1 MLSLLFWLAIGYVFY
16 RIFKSYLRFQHQYY
30 TAEQF
35 KNAPITKERIAQSE
49 LGIFIALMAKVA
61 KADGRIHELEAELLS
76 NTFTDISRM
85 YPKPEEV
92 RDILKEI
99 FSLEKQTTNNI
110 DNLCLNLQHLTQQN
124 PQKRMMMLT
133 FLINLAYID
142 GELSHNEESLILK
155 IAAFLHID
163 SAQVDALMQRFASM
177 YKAAPPK
184 STLNEAYSLL
194 GVTEDETMQSI
205 KKKYRALVK
214 KYHPDMMSAK
224 GASEDYIRDATQK
237 MQEINGA
244 YEMIKKVKS

>member
-1 MLSLLFWLAIGYVFY
+1 MLSLLFWLAVGYVFY
-16 RIFKSYLRFQHQYY
+16 RIFRSYVRFQRQYY
-30 TAEQF
+30 TSEQF
-35 KNAPITKERIAQSE
+35 KNVHITQERIAQSE

-61 KADGRIHELEAELLS
+61 KADGHIHELEAELLS
-76 NTFTDISRM
+76 NTFTDISRV
-85 YPKPEEV
+85 YPEPDKV

-99 FSLEKQTTNNI
+99 FSLEKQITNNI
-110 DNLCLNLQHLTQQN
+110 DNLCLRLQKLTQKD
-124 PQKRMMMLT
+124 PQKRIMMLT

-142 GELSHNEESLILK
+142 GELSHAEENMIIK

-163 SAQVDALMQRFASM
+163 SAQVNDLMQRFASM

-184 STLNEAYSLL
+184 STLKEAYELL
-194 GVTEDETMQSI
+194 GISEDESTQSM

-237 MQEINGA
+237 MQAINSA
-244 YEMIKKVKS
+244 YEMVKKSKQ